1 MLHFVDS
8 VKVAYYPLLRSRQN
22 TVTLILQEICV
33 GDKLLAFST
42 FSNSAGV
49 IYKKFAS
56 FNFQENKI
64 FNDLRT
70 LIFTVTF

>member
-33 GDKLLAFST
+33 GDISSHFLHLRIRRENLEKNLLIPILSRT
-42 FSNSAGV
+42 
-49 IYKKFAS
+49 KFLMIL
-56 FNFQENKI
+56 E
-64 FNDLRT
+64 
-70 LIFTVTF
+70 LIFLQ